1 MRAVNL
7 DRFFALRHTASTHK
21 GRHAIC
27 GIRVNPD
34 GSCAATDGRMLFV
47 TDGDECGADE
57 ALECAAP
64 EKPVTISIASVKDAK
79 RLYKPRR
86 FGPQDALHFNGK
98 ATLRAEAGASSL
110 TLREEDGEFP
120 DVNAVMPQGDTAFAV
135 TLSAEVVEN
144 LCKLA
149 KDMGDRMPTFT
160 LEFTKLNMSD
170 AACETA
176 IRVVIDDRT
185 RGAIMPVKKT

>member
-1 MRAVNL
+1 MDADLL
-7 DRFFALRHTASTHK
+7 DRMAEWLR
-21 GRHAIC
+21 RHSWLK
-27 GIRVNPD
+27 RHH
-34 GSCAATDGRMLFV
+34 AAHRT
-47 TDGDECGADE
+47 
-57 ALECAAP
+57 
-64 EKPVTISIASVKDAK
+64 
-79 RLYKPRR
+79 
-86 FGPQDALHFNGK
+86 FNGK

-185 RGAIMPVKKT
+185 RGAIMPVTKT

>member
-7 DRFFALRHTASTHK
+7 DRFFALRHAVSTHK
-21 GRHAIC
+21 GRYAIC
-27 GIRVNPD
+27 GVHVRPD
-34 GSCAATDGRMLFV
+34 GSCAATDGRMIFV
-47 TDGDECGADE
+47 TDGDERMSDD
-57 ALECAAP
+57 ALEGAAP
-64 EKPVTISIASVKDAK
+64 EKPITVALASVKDAK

-98 ATLRAEAGASSL
+98 ATLRAEAGAAEL

-149 KDMGDRMPTFT
+149 KDIGDSMPTFT